1 MIYLDSEVWSALQLC
16 QTRTIER
23 DVHVMCMM
31 ERNIESTA
39 TFFVILKT
47 YCLSWTQT
55 ELQSLNPWNG
65 HSGLFGWL

>member
-47 YCLSWTQT
+47 YRLS
-55 ELQSLNPWNG
+55 
-65 HSGLFGWL
+65 